1 MAVLKIRKL
10 KKIKN
15 CVIVHHELDLGG
27 IPLRI
32 KSALKTDK
40 INFFSKL
47 EKCSNLGSLKAKVN
61 TRLRSNQVGIFGA
74 LDTHNLEKDP
84 SAPKA
89 LKPRN
94 FSWPPKADNFSHI

>member
-1 MAVLKIRKL
+1 M
-10 KKIKN
+10 
-15 CVIVHHELDLGG
+15 HQDLDLGG

-74 LDTHNLEKDP
+74 LDTHSQSYENLAVKI
-84 SAPKA
+84 
-89 LKPRN
+89 
-94 FSWPPKADNFSHI
+94 SHKLLFFKYLTNSPFFKKQI